1 MYKCNFFINFVIVK
15 LKLIIMRLLF
25 TFLFGFLFL
34 VANAQFINKGD
45 LTIQS
50 GTTLYINGLDITND
64 NGTTYTWSNNGS
76 LIFKGDNFTNNGTM
90 DAAAIG
96 TTEFSGTNQQT
107 INGTSVAYFH
117 NLNINNANNSVL
129 QQSFVDTDNMT
140 VSDGAQDFDYKVA
153 TDKSLTVN
161 DVLITNGDVRL
172 MGTSQLVQTHTG
184 ATSNSGSNF
193 IWIDQQGTTNQ
204 YYFNYWSAPVNQGG
218 SWQMGFL
225 RDGAQGDNNTKGSY
239 PTIGITSS
247 TATTGDINNT
257 SHPVI
262 LNEYWVWTYNGLD
275 NNASSWIHLQSS
287 TAVSPGVGYTMKGP
301 GVTGT
306 LNDGNGSN
314 TTEYDSWTFAG
325 NANDGEYTLSISNTG
340 PDGEDRLIG
349 NPYPSALDADKFIKD
364 NISAA
369 NGGNNANDVF
379 NGTLYFWEH
388 TGGNDHYGANYQG
401 GYATYTLTGATAATS
416 WNGGGT
422 VGTKTPQQYIPVG
435 QGFFVWAES
444 TNDGGNIIFKN
455 SQRVFEKEGANSV
468 FIRPANLTNIR
479 IGFNT
484 SQNYHRQLLLGVRAN
499 TTDGIDVAWDGPNF
513 DTDYP
518 GAEMS
523 WLINGRKFVIQA
535 VPSIS
540 TDSRL
545 PLKVELSADDT
556 VEFTLD
562 AVENL
567 PAGIT
572 NLYIY
577 DSFDDSYHLISD
589 NDTFEIFLNT
599 GTYDDRFELVFE
611 DRSPNNAEELQ
622 LQNISAYFNTNT
634 KEIVIRNSKQQLIN
648 KARLFALT
656 GQQILSKKLD
666 TDDAEIRIPAQITT
680 GVYLLKV
687 ISDDKVYTTKMLI
700 K

>member
-1 MYKCNFFINFVIVK
+1 MYKFIFFSNFVFVK

-25 TFLFGFLFL
+25 SFVLGFLFL
-34 VANAQFINKGD
+34 GANAQFINKGD
-45 LTIQS
+45 IKIQS
-50 GTTLYINGLDITND
+50 GTTLYVNGLDINND
-64 NGTTYTWSNNGS
+64 NGTTHTWSNDGS

-90 DAAAIG
+90 DAAATG
-96 TTEFSGTNQQT
+96 TTEFSGANQQT

-140 VSDGAQDFDYKVA
+140 VSDGLQDFDYKVA

-161 DVLITNGDVRL
+161 DVLTTNGDVRL

-218 SWQMGFL
+218 NWKMMYL
-225 RDGAQGDNNTKGSY
+225 RDGAEGDDLQKSKY
-239 PTIGITSS
+239 PQIQIVDNANATSDLPAQS
-247 TATTGDINNT
+247 A
-257 SHPVI
+257 HPVS
-262 LNEYWVWTYNGLD
+262 LNAYWVYAFKNALD
-275 NNASSWIHLQSS
+275 NSYQGWYDNHIRQNG
-287 TAVSPGVGYTMKGP
+287 TVVPGEGYTMKGP
-301 GVTGT
+301 GVDQN
-306 LNDGNGSN
+306 LNPANGDS
-314 TTEYDSWTFAG
+314 TTDYNSWTFAG
-325 NANDGEYTLSISNTG
+325 LANDGDYSLTIDPGN
-340 PDGEDRLIG
+340 DYLIG
-349 NPYPSALDADKFIKD
+349 NPYPSALDADQFIKD
-364 NISAA
+364 NVSAA
-369 NGGNNANDVF
+369 NNGNNANDIF
-379 NGTLYFWEH
+379 NGNLYFWEH

-401 GYATYTLTGATAATS
+401 GYATYNLTGGTAATS

-435 QGFFVWAES
+435 QGFFVWAETS
-444 TNDGGNIIFKN
+444 NDGGNIIFKN
-455 SQRVFEKEGANSV
+455 SQRVYEKEGANSV
-468 FIRPANLTNIR
+468 FIRPVALTNIR
-479 IGFNT
+479 IGLNT
-484 SQNYHRQLLLGVRAN
+484 PQNYHRQLLLGVRDN

-523 WLINGRKFVIQA
+523 WLIDGRKFVIQA

-545 PLKVELSADDT
+545 PLKVEASADDT

-567 PAGIT
+567 PADIT

-577 DSFDDSYHLISD
+577 DSFDDTYHQISD
-589 NDTFEIFLNT
+589 SDTFEIFLNA

-634 KEIVIRNSKQQLIN
+634 KEIVIKNSKQQLIN

-656 GQQILSKKLD
+656 GQQILSEKLD
-666 TDDAEIRIPAQITT
+666 TDAAEIRIPAQITT

-687 ISDDKVYTTKMLI
+687 ISADKVYTTKILI